1 MSQQLFGRFKSPL
14 KNRGSL
20 QSTNGLQCHNW
31 LVLSSVATAS
41 IHWDAL
47 ISNFHGTSYFSNP
60 LELPQTAT
68 DSTQRGNTTI
78 GKSGKRSSWIS
89 PSSDTVVDSP
99 HLLNNHPRRR
109 HGAQGQL
116 AVNGGLEKSAIN
128 EDFDMVM
135 FDYKRVTRSPTQFH
149 GKMMRIHGVLTSI
162 DILGT
167 RKKRTHPNEGA
178 SLNGT

>member
-1 MSQQLFGRFKSPL
+1 M
-14 KNRGSL
+14 
-20 QSTNGLQCHNW
+20 
-31 LVLSSVATAS
+31 
-41 IHWDAL
+41 
-47 ISNFHGTSYFSNP
+47 
-60 LELPQTAT
+60 
-68 DSTQRGNTTI
+68 
-78 GKSGKRSSWIS
+78 
-89 PSSDTVVDSP
+89 
-99 HLLNNHPRRR
+99 
-109 HGAQGQL
+109 
-116 AVNGGLEKSAIN
+116 EKSAIN